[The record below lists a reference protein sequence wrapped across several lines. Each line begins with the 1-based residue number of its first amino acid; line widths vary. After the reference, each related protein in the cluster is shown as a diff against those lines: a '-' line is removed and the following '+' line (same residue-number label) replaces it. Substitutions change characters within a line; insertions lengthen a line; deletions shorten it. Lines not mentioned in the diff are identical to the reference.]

1 MKRLNEIFSKGE
13 VLLNVTY
20 DSFNKELVLL
30 CKHPETEVKKL
41 YSLKDPYIPIYI
53 ADKEPKHH
61 LDYIEKN
68 KDDTSSEHYQDIKQY
83 IYPVLEKHCFSEILS
98 HTQPK
103 QKNRL

>member
-30 CKHPETEVKKL
+30 CKHPETNVKNL

-53 ADKEPKHH
+53 AEKEPKHH

-68 KDDTSSEHYQDIKQY
+68 KVNKFM
-83 IYPVLEKHCFSEILS
+83 LENLLENGI
-98 HTQPK
+98 
-103 QKNRL
+103 